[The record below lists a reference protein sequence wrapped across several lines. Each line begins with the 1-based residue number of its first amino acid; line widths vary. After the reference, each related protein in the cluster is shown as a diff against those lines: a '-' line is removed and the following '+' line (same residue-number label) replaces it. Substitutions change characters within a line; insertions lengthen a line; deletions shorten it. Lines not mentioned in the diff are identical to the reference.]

1 MNLEQARHNMI
12 EQQIRPWEV
21 LDQTILDLL
30 TRIARDE
37 YVPAAYRNMAY
48 ADIEIPLDHGQVM
61 MTPKVEA
68 RLLQGLAIR
77 SSDSILEIGTG
88 SGYLTALLANIG
100 RHVFSVDI
108 FPDFL
113 EQAQRKLASHG
124 IGNVTLEEGDA
135 SRRWTQGAPFDVV
148 VITGSLPI
156 LPEPYKNILR
166 PGGRLF
172 AIVGQAPVMEAIVMT
187 RIADN
192 EWRSESLFETEFPIL
207 IGAQQPPQFS
217 F

>member
-1 MNLEQARHNMI
+1 MNLEQARYNMI
-12 EQQIRPWEV
+12 EQQIRPWDV
-21 LDQTILDLL
+21 LDQTVLDLL
-30 TRIARDE
+30 ARIARDE
-37 YVPAAYRNMAY
+37 YVPTDYRKLAY

-61 MTPKVEA
+61 MAPRIEA
-68 RLLQGLAIR
+68 RLLQGLGIR

-113 EQAQRKLASHG
+113 EQAQRKLSSHG
-124 IGNVTLEEGDA
+124 IGNVTLEEGDG
-135 SRRWTQGAPFDVV
+135 SRRWTQGAPYDVV
-148 VITGSLPI
+148 VITGSVPI
-156 LPEPYKNILR
+156 LPEAYKNILR

-172 AIVGQAPVMEAIVMT
+172 AVVGQAPVMEAIIMT
-187 RIADN
+187 RIGDD
-192 EWRSESLFETEFPIL
+192 EWHSESLFETELPTL